1 MPENDDG
8 EDDGID
14 AIADALDQAK
24 RAGEFAH
31 WRGSEMN
38 PLRLEAKFR
47 ILFMKRR
54 IQKAFTA

>member
-1 MPENDDG
+1 MPDNDDG

-31 WRGSEMN
+31 WRAAKTKEKNEKNALCGQGSTN
-38 PLRLEAKFR
+38 SSNDCS
-47 ILFMKRR
+47 
-54 IQKAFTA
+54 